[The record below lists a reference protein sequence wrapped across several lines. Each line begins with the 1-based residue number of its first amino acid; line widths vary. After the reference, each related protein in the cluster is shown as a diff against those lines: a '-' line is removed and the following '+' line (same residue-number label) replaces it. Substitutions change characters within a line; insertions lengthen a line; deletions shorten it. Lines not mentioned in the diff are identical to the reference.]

1 MATDDYGKIADRGSQ
16 NYSNWLFKL
25 KRALKSRSVRHWEIL
40 IGEHRPEFTSHRPTP
55 RERTIRDHIA
65 RENNERVL
73 REHRRQPRTTY
84 LGTSPRTHDTDGDE
98 PATILPNSITEDELL
113 EFVRVHF
120 DEPNKELEE
129 WEALMYTVLDI
140 FISCLDYDP
149 IQHLYGRPTQQT
161 IATKWAKLESTV
173 YKAGHQSAQ
182 FIANWQRAYV
192 EVDEALGEESLSIA
206 IQYSMFVRAVGN
218 YPDTIVW
225 LQGVHKFDLKDDRL
239 MENVFADFGTAEDQR
254 YNNIK

>member
-1 MATDDYGKIADRGSQ
+1 MATDDYGKIADRVGKLKGSQ

-40 IGEHRPEFTSHRPTP
+40 IGEDRLELTSHRPTP
-55 RERTIRDHIA
+55 SERTMRDHIA

-73 REHRRQPRTTY
+73 REHRRRRRTTH

-98 PATILPNSITEDELL
+98 PATILPNSIPEDELL

-140 FISCLDYDP
+140 FMSCLDYDP
-149 IQHLYGRPTQQT
+149 MKHVKQTQDAYEAFRIIEKLYNRPTQQT
-161 IATKWAKLESTV
+161 IATKWAKLESP
-173 YKAGHQSAQ
+173 ASHQ
-182 FIANWQRAYV
+182 
-192 EVDEALGEESLSIA
+192 
-206 IQYSMFVRAVGN
+206 
-218 YPDTIVW
+218 
-225 LQGVHKFDLKDDRL
+225 
-239 MENVFADFGTAEDQR
+239 
-254 YNNIK
+254 

>member
-1 MATDDYGKIADRGSQ
+1 MATDDYGKIADR
-16 NYSNWLFKL
+16 
-25 KRALKSRSVRHWEIL
+25 RALKSRSVRHWEIL

-149 IQHLYGRPTQQT
+149 IQHVKQT
-161 IATKWAKLESTV
+161 ED
-173 YKAGHQSAQ
+173 
-182 FIANWQRAYV
+182 AY
-192 EVDEALGEESLSIA
+192 EAFRIIE
-206 IQYSMFVRAVGN
+206 
-218 YPDTIVW
+218 
-225 LQGVHKFDLKDDRL
+225 
-239 MENVFADFGTAEDQR
+239 
-254 YNNIK
+254 